1 MYTDV
6 LPTAGVHSAAVAAPP
21 AAQQQPHH
29 AGDGLAFG
37 SVFDARGGST
47 AAGAG
52 VEVGGVCPGSSASD
66 GGSAPAATS
75 ATGESAAAAHAD
87 AVAAPAAAAA
97 AEVEQLPSPV
107 AAGRGEGEASAAAA
121 VHAVLD
127 ALVTAAERSEG
138 EPAPSTQL
146 ALLPAAVICNCQGLA
161 VWGLVPEAYPGLTTA
176 RSQLPGRVTPLLLL
190 LAYFARDL
198 APHCNLVPQYT
209 CFQAILVPE
218 ECRASTVHALRAQC
232 MHVMG
237 ATGAVRAVCATG
249 AMHAMGATGAVH
261 ATGAMHAM
269 GATGAMAAMHAMGA
283 TGAMHAMG
291 ATGAAP

>member
-1 MYTDV
+1 VRKGLLAAMRQLADGHWVLAFSRPEDAAKARDLVQKHAAKLRAMYTDV

-37 SVFDARGGST
+37 SVLDARGGST
-47 AAGAG
+47 AAGAA

-97 AEVEQLPSPV
+97 AAAAAAEVEQLPSPV

-138 EPAPSTQL
+138 DLRPAHS
-146 ALLPAAVICNCQGLA
+146 
-161 VWGLVPEAYPGLTTA
+161 
-176 RSQLPGRVTPLLLL
+176 
-190 LAYFARDL
+190 
-198 APHCNLVPQYT
+198 
-209 CFQAILVPE
+209 
-218 ECRASTVHALRAQC
+218 
-232 MHVMG
+232 
-237 ATGAVRAVCATG
+237 
-249 AMHAMGATGAVH
+249 
-261 ATGAMHAM
+261 
-269 GATGAMAAMHAMGA
+269 
-283 TGAMHAMG
+283 
-291 ATGAAP
+291 